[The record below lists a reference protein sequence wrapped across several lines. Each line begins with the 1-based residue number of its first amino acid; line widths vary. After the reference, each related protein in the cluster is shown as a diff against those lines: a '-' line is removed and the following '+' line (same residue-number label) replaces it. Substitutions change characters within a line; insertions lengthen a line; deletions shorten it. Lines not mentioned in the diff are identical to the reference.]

1 MISQFRGI
9 LISGC
14 FLFRVVFFAFFAVSN
29 IRIPVI
35 PPEMTPPTPRI
46 RVKLMNSSWVMMMYR
61 ISGAREVNRKFF
73 VLDSLMSYLNVSR
86 RE

>member
-14 FLFRVVFFAFFAVSN
+14 FLFRVVFFAFLAISN

-46 RVKLMNSSWVMMMYR
+46 RVKLMKLNWVRMM
-61 ISGAREVNRKFF
+61 
-73 VLDSLMSYLNVSR
+73 
-86 RE
+86 